1 VIVGFFGVSSEHII
15 QREARRFVDT
25 IDFLHRAYSPDASD
39 VPDKKLGMEDK
50 SSDGVASE
58 ELEEVG
64 EKRKSKGK
72 VKARKEGKERDGSS
86 DGTYETF

>member
-1 VIVGFFGVSSEHII
+1 
-15 QREARRFVDT
+15 
-25 IDFLHRAYSPDASD
+25 
-39 VPDKKLGMEDK
+39 MEDK

>member
-1 VIVGFFGVSSEHII
+1 
-15 QREARRFVDT
+15 
-25 IDFLHRAYSPDASD
+25 
-39 VPDKKLGMEDK
+39 VPDKKLRTEDE

-72 VKARKEGKERDGSS
+72 VKARKEGKEQDGSS